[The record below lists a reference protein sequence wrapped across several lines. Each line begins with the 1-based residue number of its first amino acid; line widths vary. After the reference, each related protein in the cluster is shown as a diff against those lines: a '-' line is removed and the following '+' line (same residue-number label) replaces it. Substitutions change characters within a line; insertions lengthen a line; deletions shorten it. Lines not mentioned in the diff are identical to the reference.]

1 MKVWLVISEWRDEN
15 GDVGNY
21 WTCGVYDTY
30 IKAKEKQGMYTY
42 QWRKENRKIFYVG
55 RNTVVSINKYGI
67 RYIVYIE
74 EKEVK

>member
-30 IKAKEKQGMYTY
+30 IKAK
-42 QWRKENRKIFYVG
+42 KET
-55 RNTVVSINKYGI
+55 RN
-67 RYIVYIE
+67 VYLPVE
-74 EKEVK
+74 